1 MRQTWFDSGLT
12 PPFYPVTAVT
22 AVISSPPAVSFSS
35 PPRASSFPR
44 SPLPDSPDPLLSR
57 CPCVWSPCS
66 SVLPGRGAPLV
77 RGAPPRAAWKPH
89 ASCVAVPRARFSS
102 VPHLSFVARFFS
114 FSQVISPLFSLPPV
128 RFRLSLCDLVRRG
141 FRRLPGVLTVGTSG
155 YCWDFRHRSSLF
167 LRLSP

>member
-1 MRQTWFDSGLT
+1 M
-12 PPFYPVTAVT
+12 
-22 AVISSPPAVSFSS
+22 
-35 PPRASSFPR
+35 
-44 SPLPDSPDPLLSR
+44 
-57 CPCVWSPCS
+57 
-66 SVLPGRGAPLV
+66 LPGRGAPLV
-77 RGAPPRAAWKPH
+77 RGAPPPRAAWSV
-89 ASCVAVPRARFSS
+89 AVLAARAACVAVPRARFSS